1 MRERLSRLLTNVKR
15 TALLCCE
22 AMRMELQD
30 ILDELRAQY
39 NPDNLAGMVRFGI
52 NTDQAYG
59 VPVKTL
65 RWQVNYGN

>member
-1 MRERLSRLLTNVKR
+1 
-15 TALLCCE
+15 
-22 AMRMELQD
+22 MELQD